1 MVMSWETIGAYA
13 AVYANLVAHV
23 EEWGE
28 PTSASKLTWK
38 TLVAFTRATL
48 PARVWRL
55 CPNFWKAHVEAMV
68 RGTYKQVPLSRSA
81 AKTAPSSGGWLASKQ
96 PATSSAGTRFQ
107 PPKLELADRIGVA
120 DHLRVV
126 LKAGQ
131 TFMRDLGRDHEEHV
145 FCIEAMFHVRCGMP
159 LRMLSGCLTSLGV
172 ESQITRRA
180 EAQELWSSRVSEFCV
195 TAEYVAMRLAA
206 YAWPSEFELR
216 SQYRDLMLHCGR
228 LCTCEYVQK
237 HVLVQ
242 PQHEQAKT
250 CRLQQKQFTA
260 ARRQSIV
267 AVVHWREGAWKPHCR
282 LLAAQSQQ
290 QQQ

>member
-1 MVMSWETIGAYA
+1 M
-13 AVYANLVAHV
+13 
-23 EEWGE
+23 
-28 PTSASKLTWK
+28 
-38 TLVAFTRATL
+38 
-48 PARVWRL
+48 
-55 CPNFWKAHVEAMV
+55 

-260 ARRQSIV
+260 ARQQALLQLTTGEKEHGSPIV
-267 AVVHWREGAWKPHCR
+267 GCWPPKASNSNSSLQA
-282 LLAAQSQQ
+282 SQQ
-290 QQQ
+290 PATGRWPSSNGRRGGRSYIQDACPMESW